1 MAGLKALEERVAKLE
16 QALALLQQQLARANG
31 LAAGWTQKVAGIVTD
46 DEAFE
51 EAMAYGRAWRQ
62 ADRPPDDAAEQ
73 P

>member
-1 MAGLKALEERVAKLE
+1 MAEQLTLEERVAKLE
-16 QALALLQQQLARANG
+16 LTVAALQRQLAGTNVTAPN
-31 LAAGWTQKVAGIVTD
+31 WIQKVAGIVSD

-62 ADRPPDDAAEQ
+62 ADRPPDDPPEQ